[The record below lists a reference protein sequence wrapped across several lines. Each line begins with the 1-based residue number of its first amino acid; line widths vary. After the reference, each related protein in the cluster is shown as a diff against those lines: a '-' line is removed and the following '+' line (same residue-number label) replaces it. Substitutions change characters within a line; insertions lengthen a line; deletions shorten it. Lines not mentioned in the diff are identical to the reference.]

1 MDSADDGGLRGRRA
15 SGSFVS
21 DDDIL
26 VYEEEVP
33 HGWLFPRC
41 QAVVTHGGAGTVGA
55 ALRAGKPVMVVPF
68 WGDQF
73 LW

>member
-1 MDSADDGGLRGRRA
+1 LDSEDGGRLRERRS

-21 DDDIL
+21 DDIL
-26 VYEEEVP
+26 IYEEDVP
-33 HGWLFPRC
+33 HGWLFDRC